1 MPSALYFCYSV
12 RSIAVRLFLGFL
24 RNAFDILETRGLQPK
39 TKITTFVLVETVR
52 HGIKVAGG
60 TTTAITPIQ
69 MVCTR
74 AEVTHKVLHGSHFED
89 KDIL

>member
-1 MPSALYFCYSV
+1 M
-12 RSIAVRLFLGFL
+12 
-24 RNAFDILETRGLQPK
+24 
-39 TKITTFVLVETVR
+39 LVETVR

-69 MVCTR
+69 MVCTK
-74 AEVTHKVLHGSHFED
+74 AEVTHKVLHGGHFED